1 MNWFKRMVVVA
12 VCCGVT
18 VCLTGCEGDD
28 DGSVDAASVDVTGT
42 WHLSVSGVVFTITQ
56 SGSSVS
62 GSGYDGNG
70 DTFTVSGSVSGNV
83 FTGRGDYAQNGM
95 WAEWTVTVSGNTMTG
110 SYTSWYGDSG
120 TMTGTRQ

>member
-1 MNWFKRMVVVA
+1 MNSFTRMVVVA
-12 VCCGVT
+12 VCCGIAVY
-18 VCLTGCEGDD
+18 LTGCEGDG
-28 DGSVDAASVDVTGT
+28 DGRDNASSVDVTGT
-42 WHLSVSGVVFTITQ
+42 WHLSVSGVVFTIAQT
-56 SGSSVS
+56 GNSVS

-70 DTFTVSGSVSGNV
+70 DSFTVSGAVSGNV
-83 FTGRGDYAQNGM
+83 FTGRADYAKNGM